1 MSRPGPQHFAFAA
14 GGALAGFLIAMAVL
28 SPTPPPVSFAQC
40 VLNEMKG
47 RPEHVLA
54 FAIGVCRERQQASDN
69 PIAWGAQPVG
79 AAK

>member
-14 GGALAGFLIAMAVL
+14 VGALAGFLIAMAMPLRPAV
-28 SPTPPPVSFAQC
+28 PVSLAQC
-40 VLNEMKG
+40 ILDEMKG
-47 RPEHVLA
+47 RPEHVLG
-54 FAIGVCRERQQASDN
+54 FAIGVCRERLQTAGN